1 LSHSGTD
8 QLLFAIVAPQSSDS
22 TSDEERFMK
31 RSRGFASSSLVAAAL
46 AVSLLTGSIAAQARD
61 HDRDKPR
68 HSRHDDRGSH
78 ERHARNHH
86 DHDRQWRREHIRQDR
101 WDDRRDQHRAYE
113 QGYRAGRFDAG
124 RYHRPAGYRHYAWH
138 RGARL
143 PSPYYAPRY
152 VVHDYGRYRLHRPPH
167 GHHWVRVDHDVVLAA
182 VTTGAVIAV
191 VHNLFH

>member
-1 LSHSGTD
+1 
-8 QLLFAIVAPQSSDS
+8 
-22 TSDEERFMK
+22 MK
-31 RSRGFASSSLVAAAL
+31 RSRGFASSSLVATAL

-68 HSRHDDRGSH
+68 HARHDERGSH

-86 DHDRQWRREHIRQDR
+86 EHDRQWRREHIRQDR
-101 WDDRRDQHRAYE
+101 RDDRWDDRRDQRRAYE